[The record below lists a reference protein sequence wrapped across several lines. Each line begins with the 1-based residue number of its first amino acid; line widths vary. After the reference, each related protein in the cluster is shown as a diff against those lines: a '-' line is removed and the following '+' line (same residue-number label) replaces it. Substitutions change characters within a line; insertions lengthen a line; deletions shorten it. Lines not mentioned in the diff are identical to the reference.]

1 MISQA
6 EHRKG
11 RILYVDDEELACKYF
26 QRSAGNDYEVIVV
39 NSANEAIALLQQ
51 KNAHIGVIV
60 TDYRMPSRD
69 GGDLLRQIQREFPSL
84 VRILVTAYA
93 DKNLLLDTV
102 NSGEVF
108 RILEKPIDIA
118 EVRKVLRL
126 AVDVAHER
134 LANRQRLSA
143 INETLAF
150 LAHELN
156 TPLATIVNYG
166 RGITQRMQD
175 KMGVSHAPEE
185 EKDAEMRQAVQAM
198 HDNARYCLSVLS
210 SFIDSVRNVSVEYAG
225 NASSASRLLATLLDT
240 YPLSGAQREMIK
252 VHIRQDFLITAIP
265 NCVVLVMSSL
275 ISNALRALQSQAV
288 PQLSITIDVSSHGE
302 QEVEIADNGPGI
314 PQHILEHLM
323 IDPITTYAKAGG
335 SGRGMIFCNRI
346 MQSFG
351 GALKVESEAGRS
363 TTVTLRFPIAK
374 SVLMRNV

>member
-6 EHRKG
+6 MHRKD

-26 QRSAGNDYEVIVV
+26 QRTAGSEFELITV
-39 NSANEAIALLQQ
+39 NSANDAIALLQQ
-51 KNAHIGVIV
+51 MHAHIGVIV
-60 TDYRMPSRD
+60 TDYRMPGRD

-108 RILEKPIDIA
+108 RILEKPIDIT
-118 EVRKVLRL
+118 EVRKTLRL
-126 AVDVAHER
+126 AVDVARER

-166 RGITQRMQD
+166 RGIAQRMQD
-175 KMGVSHAPEE
+175 KLGVSHVPNEE
-185 EKDAEMRQAVQAM
+185 NKLEMRDAVQAM

-210 SFIDSVRNVSVEYAG
+210 SFIDSVRNVGVEYAG
-225 NASSASRLLATLLDT
+225 DASSASQLLATLLDT
-240 YPLSGAQREMIK
+240 YPLSGDQRDMIK
-252 VHIRQDFLITAIP
+252 VETRQDFLITAIP
-265 NCVVLVMSSL
+265 NCVVLVLSSL
-275 ISNALRALQSQAV
+275 ISNALRALQSQVA
-288 PQLSITIDVSSHGE
+288 PQLRITIEVSGYGE
-302 QEVEIADNGPGI
+302 QEIVIADNGPGI
-314 PQHILEHLM
+314 PQHVLEHLM

-335 SGRGMIFCNRI
+335 SGRGIIFCNRI

-351 GALKVESEAGRS
+351 GALKVESKPGHS
-363 TTVTLRFPIAK
+363 TTVTLLFPIAK
-374 SVLMRNV
+374 SLPMRKV